1 LESEKFDVVSKYDVF
16 LVYTIRI
23 KSNGLQK
30 SKFNRKQLL
39 IFKKLKKLRGK
50 GFGYQ
55 RIADYMNERS
65 IKTIYGKS
73 FSGSGVQSL
82 MRRAE
87 NFLNSKSKKSIKI
100 LKTSIIFFDKKLYYN
115 VCASYNR
122 TPYPPNL
129 NWVRSF
135 RLRTF
140 FSNALRGRGIYICT
154 FDSIRP

>member
-1 LESEKFDVVSKYDVF
+1 LRQVFVSASSLCDKFTHHPKNKKPHEYGRLRCSVLESEKFDVVSKYDVF

-87 NFLNSKSKKSIKI
+87 N
-100 LKTSIIFFDKKLYYN
+100 
-115 VCASYNR
+115 
-122 TPYPPNL
+122 
-129 NWVRSF
+129 
-135 RLRTF
+135 
-140 FSNALRGRGIYICT
+140 
-154 FDSIRP
+154 